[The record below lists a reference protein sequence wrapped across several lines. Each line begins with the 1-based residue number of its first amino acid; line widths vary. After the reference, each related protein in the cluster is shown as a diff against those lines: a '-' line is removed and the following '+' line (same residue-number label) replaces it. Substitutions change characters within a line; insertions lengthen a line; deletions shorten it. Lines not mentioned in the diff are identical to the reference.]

1 LEVGDRVDAK
11 AWRQQRELQVEAQV
25 GPQASRVEAWPVWK
39 RVLLGGCIM
48 LGVSSG
54 AIVMLLLFAV
64 RADRTG
70 AVVVGAFLGV
80 FLLTAL
86 LAFTLAPGA
95 FLRFLVRSST
105 SSTDPAESPRWNI
118 P

>member
-1 LEVGDRVDAK
+1 VDAE

-39 RVLLGGCIM
+39 RVLLGGGIM

-70 AVVVGAFLGV
+70 AIVVGAFLGV